1 MHAIHVNQNT
11 SPNWY
16 QFMLLK
22 ICPHCW
28 WFRNRSNQLI
38 WRIYHYLQDF
48 TSQMVQD
55 FFHQQFQKILIHTLN
70 IRTLGWRVQVFHRG
84 KSRRFIYFFSGCLAS
99 FSKASAL
106 PLYFESG
113 SIGNNLGQT
122 WRNGSTTCTWNTQ
135 KQNANAILRCKRFV
149 IFMLMFQFSSNV
161 TNLVGKGL
169 PVNYRI

>member
-84 KSRRFIYFFSGCLAS
+84 KSRRFIYFFFGCLAS
-99 FSKASAL
+99 FSKSFRFATVFWVWQYRQQLGTNVAKWF
-106 PLYFESG
+106 YNMYMEHTKTKRERDFEMQKVCHIHVDVSVFIKRNQSG
-113 SIGNNLGQT
+113 GI
-122 WRNGSTTCTWNTQ
+122 
-135 KQNANAILRCKRFV
+135 
-149 IFMLMFQFSSNV
+149 
-161 TNLVGKGL
+161 KGY
-169 PVNYRI
+169 PP